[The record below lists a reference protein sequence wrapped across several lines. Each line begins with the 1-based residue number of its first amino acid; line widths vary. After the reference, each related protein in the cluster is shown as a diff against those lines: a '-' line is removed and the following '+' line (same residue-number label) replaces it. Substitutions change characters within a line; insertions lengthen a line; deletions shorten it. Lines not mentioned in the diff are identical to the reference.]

1 MTTAILNTDG
11 GDDSMLFHMRVDD
24 VTFTVTYWD
33 YDEIYTNATYED
45 VAFAFNMAIE
55 RNDIELSAE
64 SLDLAINLVLDF
76 LTTGEFLN
84 ES

>member
-11 GDDSMLFHMRVDD
+11 GDDSMLFYMRVDG

-45 VAFAFNMAIE
+45 VAFAFNMVIE

-76 LTTGEFLN
+76 LTAGEFLN

>member
-11 GDDSMLFHMRVDD
+11 GDDSMLFYMRVDG

-45 VAFAFNMAIE
+45 VAFAFDMVIE
-55 RNDIELSAE
+55 RNDIKLSAE

-76 LTTGEFLN
+76 LTAGEFLN
-84 ES
+84 D

>member
-11 GDDSMLFHMRVDD
+11 GDDCMLFYMRVDD

-76 LTTGEFLN
+76 LTTGEF
-84 ES
+84 